1 MIAGYYNIGKALAHL
16 SFAALARR
24 EVEGIEAVPPRGPLI
39 VVSNHLSNFD
49 AALLMTSLPRRLYF
63 MGKGGLFANL
73 VSGFVFT
80 HIGVYPVEGDG
91 MDVKAVRWILDLLK
105 RDQPVAFFPEGT
117 RSKSPGMIRAK
128 PGVGYIAA
136 KSQSPILPVG
146 ITGTENLL
154 VSRSVGTLR
163 RPLRVTFGDVF
174 SLPVLE
180 GKLSRPVLE
189 DLTDMI
195 MYRVAGLL
203 PPEYRGYYSAEEERT
218 RKIA

>member
-1 MIAGYYNIGKALAHL
+1 MGGYYSIGTALAHL
-16 SFAALARR
+16 GFTALARR

-49 AALLMTSLPRRLYF
+49 AALLMASLPRRLYF
-63 MGKGGLFANL
+63 MGKGGLFDNL
-73 VSGFVFT
+73 VSGFVFS
-80 HIGVYPVEGDG
+80 HIGVHPVEGDG

-117 RSKSPGMIRAK
+117 RSKTPGMVRAK

-136 KSQSPILPVG
+136 RSQAPILPVG

-154 VSRSVGTLR
+154 SSWRVGIPR
-163 RPLRVTFGDVF
+163 CPLRVTMGDMF

-203 PPEYRGYYSAEEERT
+203 PPSYRGYYGAEEART